1 MKGATVEYARLR
13 AYPFHADLGEFIDR
27 HERIYVIEQNRD
39 AQMVTLMRTDLRP
52 ELAGRLRSVL
62 HYNGQ
67 SIDARTITDD
77 ILIQEGYRVEFSEA
91 DGLVPRDAGVGGE

>member
-1 MKGATVEYARLR
+1 MAS
-13 AYPFHADLGEFIDR
+13 FIERHDR
-27 HERIYVIEQNRD
+27 VYVVEQNRD
-39 AQMVTLMRTDLRP
+39 AQMVTLMRPELRP

-91 DGLVPRDAGVGGE
+91 DELVPREAGVGGE